1 MKEKYFKLALA
12 VASVQ
17 LLSAKSYGQSLDYA
31 ALEALFEE
39 PVTLSVTGSPQ
50 RASSVPANMEIIS
63 HDDIERSG
71 ARDIPG
77 VLRHVLGVDIMRWT
91 NNGSDVSIRGYNT
104 PFSPRLLVLING
116 RQVYADH
123 YGYTHW
129 SSLPVELEEIRQI
142 EVVKGP
148 NSALFGFN
156 ALAGVINIVTEHP
169 RYDDLNMLKV
179 QAGTQEH
186 QQITAITTL
195 ALGERGAARVSLG
208 TRRNDDFS
216 TPLGILDV
224 GARQGDARDALTI
237 DTHYALRDDVELEL
251 EASRVDVGQTDM
263 ITSYQ
268 LGYQEVV
275 TSSLKGLIN
284 ADTQFGL
291 IEGTLY
297 RNEFQKDMSI
307 VLPAIRVGS
316 GIRALKQRFNSD
328 VLVGRLQD
336 IFKVGADHTF
346 RITSEYRET
355 SMDIALVGGEVYYDT
370 LATGVMWQWQMTP
383 ALALTIAARH
393 DQLDLGRTGGFPVGL
408 RLSDADW
415 DRRIHETTA
424 NAGLVWQ
431 LSELD
436 TLRLIAGRGAQL
448 PSLYNLGGYLARYEF
463 PPGVGYPFRFAYG
476 SGLPTLDPS
485 IMVSYE
491 LAWDRSLPALAA
503 ELSVAVY
510 RGRGSD
516 ILASSGAA
524 IPTSLIV
531 LSPANIGDSNEKG
544 VEISLKGQFDEE
556 WRWGLSY
563 LNQDI
568 DDHLDPRYPVSQTLI
583 NFEKGSPQHTIN
595 ANLGWNRGPWTVDA
609 YLRYESE
616 HDSFQALGG
625 WGTGMAPML
634 AINGLMTI
642 DARAAYQFSESVRVD
657 LTVQNLQKDEERH
670 SAGPMVERGVQM
682 SLLFEF

>member
-1 MKEKYFKLALA
+1 MREQTFKVALA
-12 VASVQ
+12 VAAVQ
-17 LLSAKSYGQSLDYA
+17 LLSAESHGQSLDYV

-91 NNGSDVSIRGYNT
+91 NNGSDVSVRGYNT

-169 RYDDLNMLKV
+169 RYDDLNLLKV

-186 QQITAITTL
+186 QQITAIGTF
-195 ALGERGAARVSLG
+195 ALGNRGATRVSLG

-216 TPLGILDV
+216 TPLGILDA
-224 GARQGDARDALTI
+224 GARQGDARDALAI
-237 DTHYALRDDVELEL
+237 DTHYALRDDLELEL
-251 EASRVDVGQTDM
+251 EASRVEVDQTDM

-268 LGYQEVV
+268 LGFQEVV
-275 TSSLKGLIN
+275 TRSLKGAVN
-284 ADTQFGL
+284 ADTRFGL
-291 IEGTLY
+291 IEATLY
-297 RNEFQKDMSI
+297 KNEFQKNMSI
-307 VLPAIRVGS
+307 VLPAIEAAS
-316 GIRALKQRFNSD
+316 GLRALKQRFNSD
-328 VLVGRLQD
+328 VLVARLQD
-336 IFKVGADHTF
+336 IFKVGANHTF
-346 RITSEYRET
+346 RITGEYRET

-370 LATGVMWQWQMTP
+370 LATGAMWQWQMTSG
-383 ALALTIAARH
+383 LALTVAGRH
-393 DQLDLGRTGGFPVGL
+393 DQLDLGRSGGFPVGL

-415 DRRIHETTA
+415 DRSIHETSF

-436 TLRLIAGRGAQL
+436 TLRLTAARGAQL

-463 PPGVGYPFRFAYG
+463 PPGTGYPFRFAYG
-476 SGLPTLDPS
+476 TGLPTLDPS

-491 LAWDRSLPALAA
+491 LAWDRLLPALDA
-503 ELSVAVY
+503 ELSVAIY
-510 RGRGSD
+510 SGRGSD

-524 IPTSLIV
+524 MPASLIV

-544 VEISLKGQFDEE
+544 GEISFKGRFGED
-556 WRWGLSY
+556 WRWGLGY

-568 DDHLDPRYPVSQTLI
+568 DDRLDPRYPVSQTLI
-583 NFEKGSPQHTIN
+583 DFERGSPQHTIN
-595 ANLGWNRGPWTVDA
+595 ANLGWSSGPWTVDA

-616 HDSFQALGG
+616 YDSFQALGG
-625 WGTGMAPML
+625 WGTGLSPML
-634 AINGLMTI
+634 KIDGLMTL
-642 DARAAYQFSESVRVD
+642 DARAAYQVSESVRVD

-682 SLLFEF
+682 SLLLEF

>member
-1 MKEKYFKLALA
+1 MKGKYFKVALA
-12 VASVQ
+12 VAAVQ
-17 LLSAKSYGQSLDYA
+17 LLSAKSQGQSLDYE
-31 ALEALFEE
+31 ALESLFDE
-39 PVTLSVTGSPQ
+39 PVTVSVTGSPQ
-50 RASSVPANMEIIS
+50 RSSTVPASMEIVS
-63 HDDIERSG
+63 HDDIARSG

-91 NNGSDVSIRGYNT
+91 NNGSDVSVRGYNT

-129 SSLPVELEEIRQI
+129 SSLPVELDEIRQI

-169 RYDDLNMLKV
+169 RYDDLNLLKV

-186 QQITAITTL
+186 QQITAIGTVS
-195 ALGERGAARVSLG
+195 LGERGASRVSLG

-216 TPLGILDV
+216 TPLGILDT
-224 GARQGDARDALTI
+224 GARQGDARDSLAI
-237 DTHYALRDDVELEL
+237 DSHYVLRDDLELEL
-251 EASRVDVGQTDM
+251 EASRVEVDQTDM

-268 LGYQEVV
+268 LGFQEVV
-275 TSSLKGLIN
+275 TSSLKGAIH
-284 ADTQFGL
+284 ADTRFGL
-291 IEGTLY
+291 LEGTLY
-297 RNEFQKDMSI
+297 KNDFQKDMSI
-307 VLPAIRVGS
+307 ALPAIRVAD
-316 GIRALKQRFNSD
+316 IRVAKQRFSSD
-328 VLVGRLQD
+328 VLVARLQD
-336 IFKVGADHTF
+336 IFKVGANHTF
-346 RITSEYRET
+346 RITGEYRET

-370 LATGVMWQWQMTP
+370 LATGAMWHWQMNR
-383 ALALTIAARH
+383 ALALTIAGRH
-393 DQLDLGRTGGFPVGL
+393 DELDLGRSGGFPVGL
-408 RLSDADW
+408 RLSNADW
-415 DRRIHETTA
+415 NRSIHETSF

-436 TLRLIAGRGAQL
+436 TLRLTAARGAQL

-463 PPGVGYPFRFAYG
+463 PPGSGYPFSVAYG
-476 SGLPTLDPS
+476 TGLPTLDPS
-485 IMVSYE
+485 VMISYE
-491 LAWDRSLPALAA
+491 LAWDRLLPALNA
-503 ELSVAVY
+503 ELSIAVY
-510 RGRGSD
+510 SGRGSD
-516 ILASSGAA
+516 ILASSGESK
-524 IPTSLIV
+524 PTSLIV
-531 LSPANIGDSNEKG
+531 LSPANIGDTNEQG
-544 VEISLKGQFDEE
+544 AEISLKGQFAEG
-556 WRWGLSY
+556 WRWGLGY

-568 DDHLDPRYPVSQTLI
+568 DDRLDPRYPVSQTLI

-595 ANLGWNRGPWTVDA
+595 ANLGWSSGPWTVDA

-616 HDSFQALGG
+616 YDSFQALGAY
-625 WGTGMAPML
+625 GTGMPPML
-634 AINGLMTI
+634 SIDGLTTI

-682 SLLFEF
+682 SLLLEF